1 MALSMSSDEEISHT
15 DYQAL
20 AELRYQ
26 LRRFLRLSEE
36 AVRARGLKPQQHQ
49 LLLALKGLPGGRKA
63 TIGELAE
70 RLQVQHHSAVELI
83 DRLVERGLVVRAR
96 DGTDQRKVI
105 ITLTPQG
112 EKVLQELSLYHRA
125 ELRSAGPALIQV
137 LNELINGTNNTDIS
151 HTTPSG

>member
-1 MALSMSSDEEISHT
+1 MSSDEEISHA
-15 DYQAL
+15 DYQVL

-63 TIGELAE
+63 TISELAE

-83 DRLVERGLVVRAR
+83 DRLVERGFVVRAR
-96 DGTDQRKVI
+96 DETDQRKVL

-112 EKVLQELSLYHRA
+112 ENVLQELSLYHRA
-125 ELRSAGPALIQV
+125 ELRSAGPALIRT

-151 HTTPSG
+151 

>member
-1 MALSMSSDEEISHT
+1 MSSEKEISPA

-70 RLQVQHHSAVELI
+70 RLQVQHHSTVELI
-83 DRLVERGLVVRAR
+83 DRLVERGFVVRAR
-96 DGTDQRKVI
+96 DETDQRKVL

-112 EKVLQELSLYHRA
+112 ENVLQELSLYHRA
-125 ELRSAGPALIQV
+125 ELRSAGPALIRT
-137 LNELINGTNNTDIS
+137 LNELINGTNDTNNTDIS
-151 HTTPSG
+151 

>member
-1 MALSMSSDEEISHT
+1 MSSGEEISSA

-26 LRRFLRLSEE
+26 LRRFLRLSKE
-36 AVRARGLKPQQHQ
+36 AVRACGLKPQQHQ

-70 RLQVQHHSAVELI
+70 RLQIQHHSAVELI
-83 DRLVERGLVVRAR
+83 DRLVERGFVVRAR
-96 DGTDQRKVI
+96 DGTDQRKVL
-105 ITLTPQG
+105 ITLTPKG
-112 EKVLQELSLYHRA
+112 ENVLQELSLYHRA
-125 ELRSAGPALIQV
+125 ELRSAGPALIQA

-151 HTTPSG
+151 HTTPSS

>member
-1 MALSMSSDEEISHT
+1 MDSDEEISHA

-83 DRLVERGLVVRAR
+83 DRLVERGFVVRAR
-96 DGTDQRKVI
+96 DGTDQRKVL
-105 ITLTPQG
+105 ITLTPKG
-112 EKVLQELSLYHRA
+112 ENVLQELSLYHRA
-125 ELRSAGPALIQV
+125 ELRSAGPALIRT
-137 LNELINGTNNTDIS
+137 LNELINGTNNTDTS
-151 HTTPSG
+151 HTTPSS

>member
-1 MALSMSSDEEISHT
+1 MTHSMDSDEEISHA

-70 RLQVQHHSAVELI
+70 RLQVQHHSAVSMCAPAMELI
-83 DRLVERGLVVRAR
+83 SAKSLSHSLFRGK
-96 DGTDQRKVI
+96 TCF
-105 ITLTPQG
+105 
-112 EKVLQELSLYHRA
+112 
-125 ELRSAGPALIQV
+125 
-137 LNELINGTNNTDIS
+137 
-151 HTTPSG
+151 

>member
-1 MALSMSSDEEISHT
+1 MALSMDSDEEISSA

-49 LLLALKGLPGGRKA
+49 LLLALKGLPGGRRA

-83 DRLVERGLVVRAR
+83 DRLVERGFVVRAR
-96 DGTDQRKVI
+96 DGTDQRKVL
-105 ITLTPQG
+105 ITLTLQG

-125 ELRSAGPALIQV
+125 ELRSAGPALIRA